1 MLDKELLQILACP
14 NCKEKLFYSVSENKL
29 KCNFENLDFNV
40 NDNIPILKQDEVKY
54 SDKD

>member
-1 MLDKELLQILACP
+1 MIDKELLQILACP

-29 KCNFENLDFNV
+29 KCNFENLDFSV
-40 NDNIPILKQDEVKY
+40 NDNIPILKDNEVKY